1 MKNAGKWQ
9 ITIDLDHDLPFAK
22 HEAGFAGKIHG
33 VIFLFQLWTL
43 KNLAK
48 TSSGSVPAPRICDTG
63 APASRRMLRRRD
75 DGDFVLTRSTLL
87 EPRRAQVRALH
98 PGLSKPRHRCLTRVN

>member
-1 MKNAGKWQ
+1 MRTRIWHSDWKPRWLIRCVSAALLSFMDKQEWQ

-63 APASRRMLRRRD
+63 APA
-75 DGDFVLTRSTLL
+75 
-87 EPRRAQVRALH
+87 
-98 PGLSKPRHRCLTRVN
+98 